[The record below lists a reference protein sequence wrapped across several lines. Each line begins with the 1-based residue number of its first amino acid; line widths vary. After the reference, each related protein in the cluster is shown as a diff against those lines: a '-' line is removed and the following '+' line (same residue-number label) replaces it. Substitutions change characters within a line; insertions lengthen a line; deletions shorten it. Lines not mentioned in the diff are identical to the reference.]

1 MNSTKKMKQVAYAT
15 LCILSISCL
24 VSCEKDLDTTPTTS
38 IEEEYVFDT
47 PDRILG
53 QVNSLY
59 DAVKS
64 GNFLGG
70 RYLIYND
77 IRADEFINMKGNSV
91 TGLLTWNYG
100 LTSSS
105 PEVENLWTAAYA
117 AINKCNLFLKRSEEN
132 VSKVD
137 PVLYPQYR
145 AEAIFLRALCYYDL
159 IVLYARPYTMT
170 NGETPG
176 LPLRLSAETTA
187 ENNDLARSSVKE
199 VYQQIINDLNLAE
212 ANLPLSY
219 GIGNVT
225 SDLLNVTRAHKNTA
239 IALKTRVY
247 LSMGKY
253 NEVITEAQKIVSSVV
268 PYQTM
273 SGVPLK
279 LEPNVATPFTKF
291 TTPESV
297 FSMPMTD
304 GDNPGTQN
312 QLAYYYNKTPIGNGE
327 YSLNTKGIIANAEWK
342 ATDARRT
349 SFIITGS
356 TNYLKKFNNP
366 ATDYVPV
373 IRYAETILNY
383 AEAAARTGDMQK
395 ATDLLKAI
403 RNRSDAAYVF
413 PTSAIDTQD
422 GLIQTILTERRIEL
436 LAEGFRS
443 IDILRQGST
452 IPGKGTVN
460 AVSPSQREYIWPI
473 PNSEMLTNKLM
484 IQN

>member
-1 MNSTKKMKQVAYAT
+1 MNSTKKMKQIAYAILCT
-15 LCILSISCL
+15 LSLSALI
-24 VSCEKDLDTTPTTS
+24 SCEKNLDTIPTTS
-38 IEEEYVFDT
+38 IEEAYIFDT
-47 PDRILG
+47 PERILG

-77 IRADEFINMKGNSV
+77 IRGDEFINMKSNSV
-91 TGLLTWNYG
+91 TGLLTWNHG
-100 LTSSS
+100 LTSSTT
-105 PEVENLWTAAYA
+105 EVETLWSSAYA
-117 AINKCNLFLKRSEEN
+117 AINKCNLFMKRLEEN
-132 VSKVD
+132 ASKVD
-137 PVLYPQYR
+137 PVLLPQYR
-145 AEAIFLRALCYYDL
+145 AEARFLRGLCYFNL
-159 IVLYARPYTMT
+159 VVLYAKPYTMT

-176 LPLRLSAETTA
+176 LPMRLSAEITSD
-187 ENNDLARSSVKE
+187 NNDLARSSVKD
-199 VYQQIINDLNLAE
+199 VYQQIINDLNEAE
-212 ANLPLSY
+212 ASLPKSY
-219 GIGNVT
+219 ST
-225 SDLLNVTRAHKNTA
+225 AALNVTRAHKNTA

-253 NEVITEAQKIVSSVV
+253 NDVITEAQKIVSTGF

-279 LEPNVATPFTKF
+279 LEANVATPFTDYL
-291 TTPESV
+291 TAESV

-304 GDNPGTQN
+304 GDAPGTQN
-312 QLAYYYNKTPIGNGE
+312 QLGFYYNKAPIGNGE
-327 YSLNTKGIIANAEWK
+327 YSFNAKGIVANTEWTAK
-342 ATDARRT
+342 DARRT
-349 SFIITGS
+349 SFIVSGS
-356 TNYLKKFNNP
+356 PGYFKKFNKP
-366 ATDYVPV
+366 SPYTDYVPV

-383 AEAAARTGDMQK
+383 AEAAARTNDMQR

-413 PTSAIDTQD
+413 PASAIDTQD

-436 LAEGFRS
+436 LGEGFRS
-443 IDILRQGST
+443 IDLLRLGST

-460 AVSPSQREYIWPI
+460 PIQPSQREYIWPI

-484 IQN
+484 VQN

>member
-1 MNSTKKMKQVAYAT
+1 MNSTKRMKQVAYAI
-15 LCILSISCL
+15 LCTLSISCL

-38 IEEEYVFDT
+38 IEEVYVFDT
-47 PDRILG
+47 PERILG

-77 IRADEFINMKGNSV
+77 IRAEEFINMKGNSV

-117 AINKCNLFLKRSEEN
+117 AINKCNLFLKLSEQN
-132 VSKVD
+132 ASKID
-137 PVLYPQYR
+137 PALYPQYR
-145 AEAIFLRALCYYDL
+145 AEAKFLRALCYFDL
-159 IVLYARPYTMT
+159 VVLYARPYTMT

-176 LPLRLSAETTA
+176 LPLRLNAETTS
-187 ENNDLARSSVKE
+187 ENNDLARSSVKD
-199 VYQQIINDLNLAE
+199 VYQQIINDLNE
-212 ANLPLSY
+212 AQLNLPLSY
-219 GIGNVT
+219 GN
-225 SDLLNVTRAHKNTA
+225 DLLNVTRAHKNTA

-253 NEVITEAQKIVSSVV
+253 TDVISEAQKIVSNSA
-268 PYQTM
+268 PYQAMT
-273 SGVPLK
+273 GVPFK

-312 QLAYYYNKTPIGNGE
+312 QLAYYYNKTPIGNAE
-327 YSLNTKGIIANAEWK
+327 YSLNAKGIFANTEWT
-342 ATDARRT
+342 ATDARRIN
-349 SFIITGS
+349 FIITGS
-356 TNYLKKFNNP
+356 TNYLKKYNNP

-383 AEAAARTGDMQK
+383 AEAAARVGDMPK

-403 RNRSDAAYVF
+403 RNRSDASYVF

-443 IDILRQGST
+443 IDLLRQGAT

-460 AVSPSQREYIWPI
+460 AVSPAQREYIWPI

>member
-1 MNSTKKMKQVAYAT
+1 MNTKSKVKNVAYT
-15 LCILSISCL
+15 LLCTLSLSCL

-38 IEEEYVFDT
+38 IEEAYVFDT
-47 PDRILG
+47 PERILG

-77 IRADEFINMKGNSV
+77 IRADEFINMKSNGV

-105 PEVENLWTAAYA
+105 TEVENLWTAAYA
-117 AINKCNLFLKRSEEN
+117 AINKSNLFLKRSEEN
-132 VSKVD
+132 ISKVD

-145 AEAIFLRALCYYDL
+145 AEAKFIRALCYYNL
-159 IVLYARPYTMT
+159 VVLYARPYTMT

-176 LPLRLSAETTA
+176 LPLRLIAETTS
-187 ENNDLARSSVKE
+187 ENNDLARSSVKD
-199 VYQQIINDLNLAE
+199 VYQQIINDLNEAE
-212 ANLPLSY
+212 ANLPPSY
-219 GIGNVT
+219 ST
-225 SDLLNVTRAHKNTA
+225 ALLNVTRAHKNTA

-253 NEVITEAQKIVSSVV
+253 TDVIAEAQKIVSNKV
-268 PYQTM
+268 PYQAM

-279 LEPNVATPFTKF
+279 LEANVATPFTNY

-304 GDNPGTQN
+304 GDAPGTQN
-312 QLAYYYNKTPIGNGE
+312 QLGYYYNKTPVGNGE
-327 YSLNTKGIIANAEWK
+327 YSLNAKGIFANTEWL

-356 TNYLKKFNNP
+356 TNYLKKFNKP
-366 ATDYVPV
+366 SPYSDYVPV

-383 AEAAARTGDMQK
+383 AEAAARTGDLQK

-403 RNRSDAAYVF
+403 RNRSDATYVF
-413 PTSAIDTQD
+413 PAAATDSQD
-422 GLIQTILTERRIEL
+422 ALIQTILTERRIEL
-436 LAEGFRS
+436 LGEGFRS
-443 IDILRQGST
+443 IDLLRQGLT

-460 AVSPSQREYIWPI
+460 AVLPTQREYIWPI

-484 IQN
+484 VQN